1 MFLLILHRS
10 LRWLA
15 PVLFVVLLAGCT
27 AEEALQQLSAE
38 HRFRLGKSYFQDEDY
53 LEAIEEFKVVSLQ
66 FGGTQWADDAQF
78 YMAEARFARGE
89 YILAAYE
96 YDVLLRTMP
105 ASEYIRQARFRKA
118 TSYYESSPSSTLD
131 QEFTRKA
138 IEEYQTFLEYHATD
152 TLASAADSRIR
163 GLTAKLAQK
172 EFDSGIIYLK
182 MSYNKAA
189 TYYFD
194 LVLEKYHDTPFAE
207 PAHIRKAEALINRK
221 RFDEAETVLAR
232 FLQRYPSSELCPEAD
247 QLSRDA
253 RDGKAKKIQDTD
265 STRQGASSHGS

>member
-1 MFLLILHRS
+1 MFLLNLHSS
-10 LRWLA
+10 LRWLS
-15 PVLFVVLLAGCT
+15 PVLFGLALAGCT
-27 AEEALQQLSAE
+27 AEEALQQLPAE
-38 HRFRLGKSYFQDEDY
+38 QRFRLGMSYFQDEDY

-66 FGGTQWADDAQF
+66 FGGTQWADDAQ
-78 YMAEARFARGE
+78 YHMAEARFARGE

-105 ASEYIRQARFRKA
+105 TSEYVRQARFRKA
-118 TSYYESSPSSTLD
+118 TSYYESSPSYALD

-138 IEEYQTFLEYHATD
+138 IDEYQTFLEYHATD
-152 TLASAADSRIR
+152 TLASLADSRIR
-163 GLTAKLAQK
+163 ELTAKLAQK

-207 PAHIRKAEALINRK
+207 PAHVRKAEALMNRK
-221 RFDEAETVLAR
+221 RFDEAEMVLAR
-232 FLQRYPSSELCPEAD
+232 FLDRYPSSGLRPEAE
-247 QLSRDA
+247 QLLHDA
-253 RDGKAKKIQDTD
+253 RDGKSRKIQGAD
-265 STRQGASSHGS
+265 STRQGAPSHGS